1 MESLG
6 FTEQVNEKR
15 SFKASIDSISDV
27 YEFVSKTLSRIDMDK
42 KYLTLMETA
51 ADEIFSNIAK
61 YAYDGYGEVTI
72 ELKVARGRIEIS
84 FTDSGIPF
92 DPLAAAPPDISSNP
106 DDQRIGGLGIFIVKS
121 TMDSVT
127 YKRDGDR
134 NVLALVKTIS

>member
-27 YEFVSKTLSRIDMDK
+27 YEFVSKTLSGIDMDK

-51 ADEIFSNIAK
+51 VDEIFSNIAK

-72 ELKVARGRIEIS
+72 ELTVARGRIEIS
-84 FTDSGIPF
+84 FTDRGIPF